1 LSSNKGWCELKE
13 MMRNWSWLVLSA
25 ALAAHA
31 EPPPQLE
38 IVFTLSRNGSPMAE
52 VVERLEYAQGSYKLT
67 ETWKGRGVYA
77 LLGTARRVSQGS
89 LADGAL
95 RPREFFDERSGRDT
109 ARAWFDWKAQTLTMQ
124 YQGNKASE
132 PLPPNA
138 QDRLSFLF
146 ALSLVPGKF
155 ESVSYSIADGKGL
168 SRHIY
173 KVAGRERIRTPV
185 GEFNTV
191 KVARQ
196 SDGRETAE
204 LWLAAE
210 RGYVP
215 VRLLVVERDGT
226 RYEQVA
232 TRISP

>member
-1 LSSNKGWCELKE
+1 MAWCEVGE
-13 MMRNWSWLVLSA
+13 MLRKWSWLLISVAGIA
-25 ALAAHA
+25 AA
-31 EPPPQLE
+31 EAPPRIDL
-38 IVFTLSRNGSPMAE
+38 VFTLTRNGSTMAE
-52 VVERLEYAQGSYKLT
+52 VTEQLQYSGGNYQLT
-67 ETWKGRGVYA
+67 ELWKGKGFYA
-77 LLGTARRVSQGS
+77 LLGSARRVSQGTIEK
-89 LADGAL
+89 DVL

-109 ARAWFDWKAQTLTMQ
+109 ARAWFDWKAKTLTMQ
-124 YQGNKASE
+124 YKGNKGTE

-138 QDRLSFLF
+138 QDRLSFLL
-146 ALSLVPGKF
+146 ALSLLPGNAQTM
-155 ESVSYSIADGKGL
+155 SYSIADGKGL
-168 SRHIY
+168 SRHTY
-173 KVAGRERIRTPV
+173 KVIGRERLSTPV

-196 SDGRETAE
+196 GDGRESAE

-215 VRLLVVERDGT
+215 VRLLVVEKDGT

>member
-1 LSSNKGWCELKE
+1 
-13 MMRNWSWLVLSA
+13 MRNWSWLLLSA

-31 EPPPQLE
+31 EPPSQLE
-38 IVFTLSRNGSPMAE
+38 ITFTLTRNGSQMAE
-52 VVERLEYAQGSYKLT
+52 VTERLEYAQGNYKLS
-67 ETWKGRGVYA
+67 ETWKGKGVYA
-77 LLGTARRVSQGS
+77 LLGSAHRVSQGTIV
-89 LADGAL
+89 DGTL

-132 PLPPNA
+132 PMPPNA

-146 ALSLVPGKF
+146 ALSLLPGRADSIK
-155 ESVSYSIADGKGL
+155 YSIADGKGL
-168 SRHIY
+168 SRHEY
-173 KVAGRERIRTPV
+173 KVLGRERLKTPV

-191 KVARQ
+191 KVGRQ
-196 SDGRETAE
+196 GDGRESAE

-215 VRLLVVERDGT
+215 VRLVVIEKDGT
-226 RYEQVA
+226 RYEQMPS
-232 TRISP
+232 RISP